1 MTKFVHPLAG
11 FFLALT
17 LSACSTFDLGSQS
30 NEAIN
35 SEAAKLS
42 APASWVLGEQTD
54 GLLADRW
61 DACCIGSSDGSVYR
75 ISP

>member
-42 APASWVLGEQTD
+42 APASWVLGGRTD
-54 GLLADRW
+54 GLLPT
-61 DACCIGSSDGSVYR
+61 DGMLLYR
-75 ISP
+75 IL